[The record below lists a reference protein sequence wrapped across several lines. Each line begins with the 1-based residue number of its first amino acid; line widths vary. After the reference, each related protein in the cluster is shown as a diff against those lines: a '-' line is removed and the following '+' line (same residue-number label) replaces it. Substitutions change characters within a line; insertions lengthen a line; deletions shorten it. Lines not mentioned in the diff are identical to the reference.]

1 MFVLAREGSL
11 LFSYFDLKMFAPSA
25 EGFYTRIC
33 SSPRWRLNFI
43 FRTGNI
49 ALLNNGS
56 DSRSGYY
63 D

>member
-1 MFVLAREGSL
+1 
-11 LFSYFDLKMFAPSA
+11 MFAPSA
-25 EGFYTRIC
+25 EGSFYTRIG